1 MKKTI
6 GDMIIDLHDLAR
18 TIEDDTEG
26 FRIRLLANELAVIG
40 NRIHEK
46 QYQHHFAILTSCNKF
61 LEVCKYIAAN
71 NLSCEVHLNR
81 TRFWVTPELLPD
93 FLDRY
98 GKYCNEVSVDENLSI
113 GALNHSDK
121 GYKLASLEEAE
132 AFAEKRNYRYSLLV
146 VRPTRKKI

>member
-6 GDMIIDLHDLAR
+6 GDVIIDLHDLAR

>member
-6 GDMIIDLHDLAR
+6 GDLIIELHHLSR

-26 FRIRLLANELAVIG
+26 FRIRLLANELAKIG

-81 TRFWVTPELLPD
+81 TRFWVTSELLTD
-93 FLDRY
+93 FLGRY
-98 GKYCNEVSVDENLSI
+98 GKYCNKVSEDENLVI
-113 GALNHSDK
+113 GSLIHSDK
-121 GYKLASLEEAE
+121 EYEVASLEEAE
-132 AFAEKRNYRYSLLV
+132 AFAKKRNYWS
-146 VRPTRKKI
+146 